1 MAKTRQQKEAIVS
14 TLAEKFAKM
23 KGASFSQV
31 SGFTMNQA
39 DELRK
44 EGREHGV
51 EVLIAKKTLLALA
64 AKEAGVQ
71 DLDPATFEGSVLTAI
86 SYDDEVASAKLIKDF
101 SKGKESLSL
110 FAGVLEGKGISS
122 EEVNHLASL
131 PSKEELLAKV
141 VGSLNAPV
149 SGFVNVLA
157 GNLRGLVTA
166 LDAIRNQKA

>member
-14 TLAEKFAKM
+14 ALAEKFAKM

-44 EGREHGV
+44 EASERGV
-51 EVLIAKKTLLALA
+51 EVLIAKKPLLALA

-71 DLDPATFEGSVLTAI
+71 DLDPASFEGSILTAI
-86 SYDDEVASAKLIKDF
+86 SYDDEVAAAKLIKDF
-101 SKGKESLSL
+101 LKDKESLDL
-110 FAGVLEGKGISS
+110 FAGVLEGKGIDA
-122 EEVNHLASL
+122 EAVNHLASL
-131 PSKEELLAKV
+131 PSKEELLAKL